1 MKVWIT
7 SSSRVEDEKYISIA
21 GRVADV
27 FSKCGYDLVCG
38 GISSSMMKKVYE
50 VFTKNKRD
58 IFCVTL
64 KCYNEVFNEI
74 TPIYVDNTF
83 DRNKNLY
90 DNSDVIVFLPGG
102 TGTVAE
108 IFSSLE
114 EYRTISSNKK
124 LILYNE
130 DGFYDTLIFSLNS
143 LVELGFNDESILE
156 KLKVVNTIDELK
168 ERMLIK

>member
-7 SSSRVEDEKYISIA
+7 SSSRIEDEKYLSIA
-21 GRVADV
+21 NRVATV
-27 FSKCGYDLVCG
+27 FSEYGYDLVCG

-50 VFTKNKRD
+50 IFTKNKRD

-64 KCYNEVFNEI
+64 KCYNEIFTEV
-74 TPIYVDNTF
+74 TPIYVDTTF
-83 DRNKNLY
+83 DRNKKLY
-90 DNSDVIVFLPGG
+90 DNSDIIVFLPGG
-102 TGTVAE
+102 TGSLAE

-114 EYRTISSNKK
+114 EYRTISSDKK

-130 DGFYDTLIFSLNS
+130 DGFYDTLIFTLNN

-156 KLKVVNTIDELK
+156 NLKIVNTIDELK
-168 ERMLIK
+168 ERMMII